1 MIHVGGKT
9 FLVVYTFWRLSVSWT
24 GQSAVANEFSSG
36 ERVLPASAILTGE
49 LKNEDENKMF
59 AVTGEIGYNS
69 NKNKVI
75 NV

>member
-1 MIHVGGKT
+1 
-9 FLVVYTFWRLSVSWT
+9 
-24 GQSAVANEFSSG
+24 
-36 ERVLPASAILTGE
+36 VLPASAILTGE